1 MNSILEA
8 VTALTSARTLDDVTT
23 IVRSSARALTNADG
37 VTFVLREDRTALQA
51 LANAAA
57 LAVRNVQLNGEL
69 VLAIERERE
78 VRVLSRA
85 LTDGSPA
92 DEPAGC

>member
-23 IVRSSARALTNADG
+23 IVRSSARALTSADG